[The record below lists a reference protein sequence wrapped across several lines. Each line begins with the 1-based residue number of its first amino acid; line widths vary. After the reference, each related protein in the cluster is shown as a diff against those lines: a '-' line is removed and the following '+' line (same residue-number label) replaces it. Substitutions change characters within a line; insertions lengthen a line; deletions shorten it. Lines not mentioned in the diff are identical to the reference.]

1 MTARRG
7 GGPRRLISGA
17 NYKISFPLQLVST
30 VSLFYNAGLLG
41 GKGRQIAIK
50 ATARPRSCHNKA
62 AIKCPSS
69 FLQRCSGGGGGG
81 VGGDVGAGDPRQQ
94 DFAGIKMT

>member
-17 NYKISFPLQLVST
+17 NYKISFPLQLVSA
-30 VSLFYNAGLLG
+30 VSLFYSAGLLG

-50 ATARPRSCHNKA
+50 ATTRPRSCHNKA

-69 FLQRCSGGGGGG
+69 ILQRCSGGGGSG
-81 VGGDVGAGDPRQQ
+81 VGGNAGAWDPRRQ
-94 DFAGIKMT
+94 DFAGIKMI